1 MRQKSSANSL
11 LSILRMQRIIIN
23 VLFVLLL
30 CVAVSSCRVA
40 RYMPD
45 GEAVVSRVEIRV
57 DGVPS
62 QDNQLRM
69 AILQRPY
76 RRTFGFLPISAWVWH
91 PDNTTAWHRMR
102 QRLGTAP
109 AIYEEEKTNR
119 TDRTLQRVM
128 EQQGY
133 LDAVATH
140 HTRIRNGKATVR
152 YDIRSGRPRRLAA
165 LSYIS
170 ADTTLQ
176 QIVDQTASSRLLQSG
191 QLLDRSRLESERER
205 ITALLRERGYWDF
218 NKEDVSFLADTL
230 AGSEEVDLTCV
241 LRDGHEP
248 WRIRQVHFITNYD
261 MLASS
266 ADSSSTPSFTRPMD
280 QPGYDVTWSGEHGY
294 LRDRVL
300 IRNSHVLP
308 GMLYS
313 ERAIRNTY
321 ASLSRLHILR
331 YVNVRVEPVTDSNH
345 ELDCYIFLSPLSN
358 HAVQFE
364 IDGTNTAGDL
374 GFALGATYQHRNIF
388 HGSEAFTT
396 HLKGSYEALS
406 GNVEKLVNDNYQEY
420 SAEFSIDFPQFLFP
434 FINDETRRKSLAT
447 TLVKASLS
455 RQRRPEYNRNVAQAV
470 VGYKWSTANASI
482 RHVWDVINLSY
493 VYLPQQSATFEELVR
508 NLGPIIYSSYTN
520 HFIFGMDYTI
530 YMGNNTLTTGRT
542 QQTTRDL
549 WYLRINPEI
558 SGNLL
563 GGLCQSLHAPQTSEG
578 RYEILGQPFE
588 QYARFDADWSY
599 SHYMTDRSRLALH
612 LAGGVAV
619 PYGNSDVMPF
629 EKRYYSGGANSVRGW
644 SVRELGPG
652 RYATGSSAFNYFNQC
667 GDVRLDASVEL
678 RTRLFWKFESA
689 FFLDAGNV
697 WTIKDYE
704 NQEGGR
710 FTSSFYKEIAASWG
724 IGLRVVT
731 DFVILRLDWGFKGYD
746 PSADADEAWSLPHPF
761 RSNHNTLHFAVGYPF

>member
-1 MRQKSSANSL
+1 
-11 LSILRMQRIIIN
+11 MQRFYII
-23 VLFVLLL
+23 LFVLFLSMT
-30 CVAVSSCRVA
+30 VASCRVA
-40 RYMPD
+40 KHVAD
-45 GEAVVSRVEIRV
+45 GDAVVSRVVIRV

-91 PDNTTAWHRMR
+91 PDTLTSWHRMR

-109 AIYEEEKTNR
+109 AIFDEETTDR
-119 TDRTLQRVM
+119 TDRALQRVM
-128 EQQGY
+128 QQQGY
-133 LDAVATH
+133 LDAVASH
-140 HTRIRNGKATVR
+140 RVRIRNGKALVT
-152 YDIRSGRPRRLAA
+152 YDIKSGRPRRLAS
-165 LSYIS
+165 LTYVS

-176 QIVDQTASSRLLQSG
+176 RLIDETLSARLLQTG

-205 ITALLRERGYWDF
+205 ITALFRERGYWDF
-218 NKEDVSFLADTL
+218 DKEDVSFLADTL
-230 AGSEEVDLTCV
+230 AGSEDVDLTCV
-241 LRDGHEP
+241 LQDGHKP
-248 WRIRQVHFITNYD
+248 WRIRQVHFITNYNVLSTQRD
-261 MLASS
+261 S
-266 ADSSSTPSFTRPMD
+266 ATLQSQTRPLE
-280 QPGYDVTWSGEHGY
+280 QPGYDVTWSGEHCY

-313 ERAIRNTY
+313 ERAVRNTY

-331 YVNVRVEPVTDSNH
+331 YVNVRVEPVPGDGQ
-345 ELDCYIFLSPLSN
+345 ELDCFIQLTPLSN

-420 SAEFSIDFPQFLFP
+420 AAEFSVDFPQFLFP
-434 FINDETRRKSLAT
+434 FIKDETRRKSLAT

-455 RQRRPEYNRNVAQAV
+455 RQSRPEYNRNVASAV
-470 VGYKWSTANASI
+470 IGYKWSTANSTI
-482 RHVWDVINLSY
+482 RHVWDVLNISY
-493 VYLPQQSATFEELVR
+493 VYLPEQSETFKSLVQ
-508 NLGPIIYSSYTN
+508 NLGPIIYSSYTD

-549 WYLRINPEI
+549 WYLRLNPEI
-558 SGNLL
+558 SGSLL
-563 GGLCQSLHAPQTSEG
+563 SAVCNSVRAGQTSEG
-578 RYEILGQPFE
+578 RYEIFGQPFE

-612 LAGGVAV
+612 MAGGVAV

-652 RYATGSSAFNYFNQC
+652 KYASAGSAYNYFNQC
-667 GDVRLDASVEL
+667 GDVRLDASLEL

-689 FFLDAGNV
+689 FFVDAGNV
-697 WTIKDYE
+697 WTIKEYE
-704 NQEGGR
+704 NQEGGQ
-710 FTSSFYKEIAASWG
+710 FTSNFYKEIAASWG
-724 IGLRVVT
+724 LGLRVVT
-731 DFVILRLDWGFKGYD
+731 DFVILRLDWGFKAFD
-746 PSADADEAWSLPHPF
+746 PSSDADESWALPHPF
-761 RSNHNTLHFAVGYPF
+761 RSSHNTLHFAVGYPF

>member
-1 MRQKSSANSL
+1 MAT
-11 LSILRMQRIIIN
+11 
-23 VLFVLLL
+23 
-30 CVAVSSCRVA
+30 SCRVA
-40 RYMPD
+40 RHVAE

-57 DGVPS
+57 DGEPS
-62 QDNQLRM
+62 QDNQLRL
-69 AILQRPY
+69 AVLQRPY
-76 RRTFGFLPISAWVWH
+76 RRTFGFLPFSAWFWH
-91 PDNTTAWHRMR
+91 PDTSTAWHRFR
-102 QRLGTAP
+102 RRLGTAP
-109 AIYEEEKTNR
+109 DIYDEDKTRR
-119 TDRTLQRVM
+119 TDRALQRVM

-133 LDAVATH
+133 LDAEATH
-140 HTRIRNGKATVR
+140 HTRFRNGKAYVR

-165 LSYIS
+165 ISYVS
-170 ADTTLQ
+170 ADTVLQ
-176 QIVDQTASSRLLQSG
+176 RLIDQHVSASLLHTG
-191 QLLDRSRLESERER
+191 QLLDRARLEGERER

-218 NKEDVSFLADTL
+218 DKEDVSFLADTL
-230 AGSEEVDLTCV
+230 AGSQEVDLTCV
-241 LRDGHEP
+241 LRGGHQP
-248 WRIRQVHFITNYD
+248 WRIRNVHFVTNYN
-261 MLASS
+261 MLSAG
-266 ADSSSTPSFTRPMD
+266 ADSAVAGSFTRPLSV
-280 QPGYDVTWSGEHGY
+280 PGYDVTWSGRHCY
-294 LRDRVL
+294 LRDPVL
-300 IRNSHVLP
+300 LRNSHVLP

-313 ERAIRNTY
+313 ERAVRNTY

-331 YVNVRVEPVTDSNH
+331 YVNVRVEPVPDAPQQ
-345 ELDCYIFLSPLSN
+345 LDCFIYLSPLSN

-396 HLKGSYEALS
+396 HVKGSYEALS

-420 SAEFSIDFPQFLFP
+420 AAEFSIDFPRFLFP
-434 FINDETRRKSLAT
+434 FISDATRRRSLAT
-447 TLVKASLS
+447 TLVKASIS

-470 VGYKWSTANASI
+470 FGYKWSTANASI
-482 RHVWDVINLSY
+482 RHVWDVLNISY
-493 VYLPQQSATFEELVR
+493 VYLPEQSETFKSLVQ
-508 NLGPIIYSSYTN
+508 NLGPIIYSSYTD

-530 YMGNNTLTTGRT
+530 HMGNNTLTTGRT

-549 WYLRINPEI
+549 WYLRLNPEI

-563 GGLCQSLHAPQTSEG
+563 SGICHGMRAAQTSEG

-588 QYARFDADWSY
+588 QYARFDIDWSY
-599 SHYMTDRSRLALH
+599 SHYKTERSRLALH

-652 RYATGSSAFNYFNQC
+652 RYASRSSAYNYFNQC

-704 NQEGGR
+704 NQQGGC

-724 IGLRVVT
+724 LGLRVVT
-731 DFVILRLDWGFKGYD
+731 DFVILRLDWGFKAFD
-746 PSADADEAWSLPHPF
+746 PSSDADERWALPHPL
-761 RSNHNTLHFAVGYPF
+761 RSRHNTLHFAVGYPF

>member
-1 MRQKSSANSL
+1 
-11 LSILRMQRIIIN
+11 
-23 VLFVLLL
+23 
-30 CVAVSSCRVA
+30 
-40 RYMPD
+40 
-45 GEAVVSRVEIRV
+45 
-57 DGVPS
+57 
-62 QDNQLRM
+62 M

-91 PDNTTAWHRMR
+91 PDTLTSWHRMR

-109 AIYEEEKTNR
+109 AIFDEETTDR
-119 TDRTLQRVM
+119 TDRALQRVM
-128 EQQGY
+128 QQQGY
-133 LDAVATH
+133 LDAVASH
-140 HTRIRNGKATVR
+140 RVRIRNGKALVT
-152 YDIRSGRPRRLAA
+152 YDIKSGRPRRLASLA
-165 LSYIS
+165 YVS

-176 QIVDQTASSRLLQSG
+176 RLIDESPSARLLQTG

-205 ITALLRERGYWDF
+205 ITAMLRERGYWDF

-230 AGSEEVDLTCV
+230 AGSEDVDLTCV
-241 LRDGHEP
+241 LQDGHKP
-248 WRIRQVHFITNYD
+248 WRIRQVHFFTD
-261 MLASS
+261 MFSS
-266 ADSSSTPSFTRPMD
+266 GGDSSSVKLSTRALE
-280 QPGYDVTWSGEHGY
+280 QPGYDVTWSGEHCY

-313 ERAIRNTY
+313 ERAVRNTY

-331 YVNVRVEPVTDSNH
+331 YVNVRVEPVPGESQ
-345 ELDCYIFLSPLSN
+345 ELDCNIYLSPLSN

-420 SAEFSIDFPQFLFP
+420 AAEFSVDFPQFLFP
-434 FINDETRRKSLAT
+434 FIKDETRRKSLAT

-455 RQRRPEYNRNVAQAV
+455 RQSRPEYNRNVASAV
-470 VGYKWSTANASI
+470 IGYKWSTANSSI
-482 RHVWDVINLSY
+482 RHVWDVLNISY
-493 VYLPQQSATFEELVR
+493 VYLPEQSETFKSLVQ
-508 NLGPIIYSSYTN
+508 NLGPIIYSSYTD

-530 YMGNNTLTTGRT
+530 YMGNNILTTGRT

-549 WYLRINPEI
+549 WYLRLNPEI

-563 GGLCQSLHAPQTSEG
+563 SAVCNSVRAGQTSEG
-578 RYEILGQPFE
+578 RYEIFGQPFE

-652 RYATGSSAFNYFNQC
+652 KYASAGSAYNYFNQC

-689 FFLDAGNV
+689 FFVDAGNV
-697 WTIKDYE
+697 WTIKEYE

-710 FTSSFYKEIAASWG
+710 FTSNFYKEIAASWG
-724 IGLRVVT
+724 LGLRVVT
-731 DFVILRLDWGFKGYD
+731 DFVILRLDWGFKAFD
-746 PSADADEAWSLPHPF
+746 PSSDADESWALPHPF
-761 RSNHNTLHFAVGYPF
+761 RSSHNTLHFAVGYPF

>member
-1 MRQKSSANSL
+1 
-11 LSILRMQRIIIN
+11 MQRIAIK
-23 VLFVLLL
+23 VLFFFLLS
-30 CVAVSSCRVA
+30 VAASSCRVA
-40 RYMPD
+40 KHVAD
-45 GEAVVSRVEIRV
+45 GEAVVSRVDIRV
-57 DGVPS
+57 DGVTS

-69 AILQRPY
+69 AVLQRPY
-76 RRTFGFLPISAWVWH
+76 RRTFGFLPISAWFWH
-91 PDNTTAWHRMR
+91 PDTSTAWHRMR

-109 AIYEEEKTNR
+109 AIYDEEKTMR
-119 TDRTLQRVM
+119 TDLAMQRVM
-128 EQQGY
+128 VQQGY
-133 LDAVATH
+133 LDAEVSH
-140 HTRIRNGKATVR
+140 ETRIHKGKAYVR
-152 YDIRSGRPRRLAA
+152 YDIKSGRPRKLSA
-165 LSYIS
+165 LTYVS

-176 QIVDQTASSRLLQSG
+176 RIVDQNASARLLQTG
-191 QLLDRSRLESERER
+191 QMLDRSRLESERER
-205 ITALLRERGYWDF
+205 ITAMLRELGYWDF
-218 NKEDVSFLADTL
+218 DKEDVSFLADTL
-230 AGSEEVDLTCV
+230 SGSENVDLTCV
-241 LRDGHEP
+241 LQGGHEP
-248 WRIRQVHFITNYD
+248 WRIRKVHFITNYNMVPTAD
-261 MLASS
+261 S
-266 ADSSSTPSFTRPMD
+266 ADLESHTRPLD
-280 QPGYDVTWSGEHGY
+280 EPGYDVTWSGEHCY
-294 LRDRVL
+294 LRDHVM

-313 ERAIRNTY
+313 EKAVRNTY

-331 YVNVRVEPVTDSNH
+331 YVNVRVEPVADASQ

-396 HLKGSYEALS
+396 HVKGSYEALS
-406 GNVEKLVNDNYQEY
+406 GNVENLVNDNYQEY

-434 FINDETRRKSLAT
+434 FIKDETRRKSLAT
-447 TLVKASLS
+447 TILKASIS
-455 RQRRPEYNRNVAQAV
+455 RQSRPEYNRNVAQAV
-470 VGYKWSTANASI
+470 VGYKWSTSNSSI

-493 VYLPQQSATFEELVR
+493 VYLPEQSETFKNLVQ

-563 GGLCQSLHAPQTSEG
+563 SGICNSFRAAQTSEG
-578 RYEILGQPFE
+578 RYEIFGQPFE

-612 LAGGVAV
+612 FGGGVAV

-652 RYATGSSAFNYFNQC
+652 KYASGNSAYNYFNQC

-689 FFLDAGNV
+689 FFVDAGNV
-697 WTIKDYE
+697 WTVKEYE
-704 NQEGGR
+704 NQEGGQ
-710 FTSSFYKEIAASWG
+710 FTSNFYKEIAASWG
-724 IGLRVVT
+724 LGLRIVT
-731 DFVILRLDWGFKGYD
+731 DFVILRLDWGFKAFD
-746 PSADADEAWSLPHPF
+746 PSSDADESWALRHPF
-761 RSNHNTLHFAVGYPF
+761 RGSHNTLHFAVGYPF